1 MEWSLLLI
9 CGIQLGPVS
18 FLCSCICF
26 SRMNQQ
32 RIGHRRLRLCSKNNA
47 ERKKFSLK
55 HSTLPVSIP
64 LSDAI
69 SVFKISLPIDLL
81 SFNISLPVEAFHNNN
96 NTITTSCLSRTHLIS
111 CYFVIITLLNTC
123 FFNYSC
129 HYHVETLCCAGM
141 LLTVYMFAF
150 IIMYCSYSQQMSSIL
165 LHFACS
171 QLICGACGVS
181 VHYTW
186 CQGFSE

>member
-1 MEWSLLLI
+1 MGLIWNCLQLTSEGDTRINDGIGMRLWAFHPLQTVPIDVSSYLADSSVLILWNGVYILLI

-26 SRMNQQ
+26 GRMNQQ
-32 RIGHRRLRLCSKNNA
+32 RIGHRRLRLCSKKNA

-81 SFNISLPVEAFHNNN
+81 SFNISLPVEAFLASPASSLD
-96 NTITTSCLSRTHLIS
+96 TLKARLAAIYTEAIPPGLLFICTCTSCTACLRLE
-111 CYFVIITLLNTC
+111 L
-123 FFNYSC
+123 FF
-129 HYHVETLCCAGM
+129 L
-141 LLTVYMFAF
+141 
-150 IIMYCSYSQQMSSIL
+150 
-165 LHFACS
+165 
-171 QLICGACGVS
+171 
-181 VHYTW
+181 
-186 CQGFSE
+186 